1 MPASEP
7 YTAGEIA
14 RAIEN
19 FGKSL
24 IRIETKLDA
33 RPLWQD
39 ITRMTDAQKRV
50 DDRQDEAIADLEAQV
65 TKLLFTAVTSAIGAL
80 VSFAVAIMGFALRG

>member
-24 IRIETKLDA
+24 VRIETKLDA

-39 ITRMTDAQKRV
+39 ITRMTDAQKRI
-50 DDRQDEAIADLEAQV
+50 DDKQDAAINELEATV
-65 TKLLFTAVTSAIGAL
+65 SKLLFTAVTSAIGAL
-80 VSFAVAIMGFALRG
+80 VSLAVAVMGFALGS

>member
-33 RPLWQD
+33 RPIWPD
-39 ITRMTDAQKRV
+39 ITRITDAQKRL
-50 DDRQDEAIADLEAQV
+50 DDRQDAALADLEAQMQ
-65 TKLLFTAVTSAIGAL
+65 KLLFTAVSSAIGAL
-80 VSFAVAIMGFALRG
+80 VSMGVAVMGFVLAG

>member
-24 IRIETKLDA
+24 VRIETKLDA
-33 RPLWQD
+33 RPQWTD
-39 ITRMTDAQKRV
+39 ISRMTEAQTRIDDKQDA
-50 DDRQDEAIADLEAQV
+50 ALADLEAQV
-65 TKLLFTAVTSAIGAL
+65 SKLLFTAVTSAIGAL
-80 VSFAVAIMGFALRG
+80 VSLGVAVMGFALGS

>member
-33 RPLWQD
+33 RPIWQD
-39 ITRMTDAQKRV
+39 ITRITDAQKRV
-50 DDRQDEAIADLEAQV
+50 DDKQDEALADLEALV
-65 TKLLFTAVTSAIGAL
+65 SKLLFTAVTSAIGAL
-80 VSFAVAIMGFALRG
+80 VSMAVAVMGFLLAG